1 MKITCNWL
9 RDYVEFDWDWREL
22 VDRLTMSGLELEG
35 ATDLRARFEGIVV
48 GRVLECGPHP
58 QADRLS
64 VCRVDTGHDVT
75 ATIVCGAPNVAAGQL
90 VPVITP
96 GHCLPD
102 GTQIDETTIRG
113 VESAG
118 MICSEVELGL
128 GDDGSGILVL
138 PDAYRVGAAFAEE
151 SGMADVV
158 VDFEVTPNRPD
169 CLSLVGIARE
179 VSALNGAELKPP
191 RHPLAESGEPASGAA
206 AIEIDDPNGCPRYVG
221 RLIRGVRVGPS
232 PAWLSNRLLAVG
244 LRPINN
250 IVDATN
256 YVMMELGQPLHA
268 FDLARLHDR
277 RIVVRRAR
285 KGESLQT
292 LDGTERELDDD
303 ILVIA
308 DGRRPVALAGIM
320 GGADSEVTV
329 ETTDILLES
338 AFFAP
343 ALVRAN
349 GAKLGLHTEAS
360 VRFER
365 GADWEMPPVASDR
378 AASLIAEI
386 AGGEVAPG
394 RLDAYPTPL
403 QRTTIPLRVSRLQS
417 LLGVQIEAAECH
429 RILISLGCEL
439 IEGSDVPGDGGPP
452 GEAPASPKNTADAVF
467 SASAVFSAPSFRPDL
482 QREADLVEE
491 VGRVYGYDNVEE
503 SCDFRGPLV
512 QPGLGDDNVHRAM
525 KQRLAGLGF
534 DEVVTN
540 SIVQRDWLGNGDG
553 SAPLVEL
560 ANPPTEN
567 QSALRSSLIPG
578 LLDVARRN
586 FNRRAD
592 TVSIFEVGRQ
602 FSLRE
607 NGEVAEGLSI
617 AGLWAGFRSASPWR
631 SERLRVDYLDL
642 KGVLEVFLED
652 LEPRFVAGDASYFRP
667 GLCSS
672 ILTDTQLLGHGGE
685 AAPDLVDS
693 FDLHHSVY
701 IFELE
706 FDALAQVWGGEAAF
720 KPLPKFPPIERDLA
734 VVVGHGVPAAE
745 VIDAIREVEPEL
757 IEVIDLFDVYRGD
770 AIAAD
775 RKSLAFSIRL
785 RSSQTTL
792 EDRRADEIMQQVLS
806 RLSSDFGAT
815 LREG

>member
-9 RDYVEFDWDWREL
+9 RDYVEFEWDWREL

-35 ATDLRARFEGIVV
+35 ATDLAARFEGVVV

-58 QADRLS
+58 RADRLS
-64 VCRVDTGHDVT
+64 VCRVDTGRDAAT
-75 ATIVCGAPNVAAGQL
+75 TIVCGAPNVTAGQL
-90 VPVITP
+90 VPVIEP
-96 GHCLPD
+96 GYRLPD

-128 GDDGSGILVL
+128 GDDSSGILVL
-138 PDAYRVGAAFAEE
+138 PDTHRVGAAFSQE

-158 VDFEVTPNRPD
+158 FDFEVTPNRPD

-179 VSALNGAELKPP
+179 VSALNGAELRPP
-191 RHPLAESGEPASGAA
+191 PHTLNETGEPAGLAA
-206 AIEIDDPNGCPRYVG
+206 AIDIDDANGCPRYVG

-268 FDLARLHDR
+268 FDFARLQEG

-285 KGESLQT
+285 KGESLRT

-320 GGADSEVTV
+320 GGADSEVTN

-349 GAKLGLHTEAS
+349 AARLGLHTEAS

-365 GADWEMPPVASDR
+365 GADWDMPPVASDR

-417 LLGVQIEAAECH
+417 LLGIQIEAAECH

-439 IEGSDVPGDGGPP
+439 IES
-452 GEAPASPKNTADAVF
+452 GEATSPDDAQASSKDPAPAGSSASPKNTA
-467 SASAVFSAPSFRPDL
+467 SAVFFSAQLPP
-482 QREADLVEE
+482 
-491 VGRVYGYDNVEE
+491 
-503 SCDFRGPLV
+503 
-512 QPGLGDDNVHRAM
+512 
-525 KQRLAGLGF
+525 
-534 DEVVTN
+534 
-540 SIVQRDWLGNGDG
+540 G
-553 SAPLVEL
+553 SA
-560 ANPPTEN
+560 A
-567 QSALRSSLIPG
+567 
-578 LLDVARRN
+578 
-586 FNRRAD
+586 
-592 TVSIFEVGRQ
+592 
-602 FSLRE
+602 
-607 NGEVAEGLSI
+607 
-617 AGLWAGFRSASPWR
+617 
-631 SERLRVDYLDL
+631 
-642 KGVLEVFLED
+642 
-652 LEPRFVAGDASYFRP
+652 
-667 GLCSS
+667 
-672 ILTDTQLLGHGGE
+672 
-685 AAPDLVDS
+685 
-693 FDLHHSVY
+693 
-701 IFELE
+701 
-706 FDALAQVWGGEAAF
+706 
-720 KPLPKFPPIERDLA
+720 
-734 VVVGHGVPAAE
+734 
-745 VIDAIREVEPEL
+745 
-757 IEVIDLFDVYRGD
+757 
-770 AIAAD
+770 
-775 RKSLAFSIRL
+775 
-785 RSSQTTL
+785 
-792 EDRRADEIMQQVLS
+792 
-806 RLSSDFGAT
+806 
-815 LREG
+815 